1 MKKPRRREQPIV
13 RKEEILNAAIDL
25 ASKIGYQSITR
36 KKVAENADISLALI
50 NQYFSTMTQLKK
62 AVMKT
67 AIEREI
73 VTIIAQGISLGD
85 TQTKTI
91 KKELREKVLTFFTN

>member
-1 MKKPRRREQPIV
+1 MKKTRRRAHPIV

-25 ASKIGYQSITR
+25 ASKIGYQKITR
-36 KKVAENADISLALI
+36 KKVAESVDISLALV
-50 NQYFSTMTQLKK
+50 NQYFSTMAQLKK

-73 VTIIAQGISLGD
+73 VSIIAQGISLGD
-85 TQTKTI
+85 MQTRTI
-91 KKELREKVLTFFTN
+91 KQELKEKVLSFFTN